1 MGDIRIDGQWL
12 CPETKSMVARSAVD
26 DALGSVPEGTPEHVE
41 RAVSATVEVA
51 PKFRRTNV
59 YDRAD
64 ALRTAVDALEE
75 RRERIIETMAREVGK
90 PLAEAREEFDSAVD
104 SGRSYAADAERLFG
118 EVTPSKFDDRF
129 NYTQRE
135 PYGPAAVITPWNYPV
150 EIPVDHLSAA
160 LVTGNPVTWNPAS
173 ETALTAY
180 LVAQAFAN
188 APFPNGAFNFV
199 TGPGST
205 VGAALTEHEAI
216 RLVAFTGSTAVG
228 QRIAE
233 IAAGRSAQTVLELGG
248 KDPLLVLDDADVERA
263 ADAIVMGSNYNCGQ
277 SCSGTE
283 RVIATEMVY
292 DEVVAAVTERTAAL
306 TVGDPLDDDTDV
318 GPPIND
324 EVRKTVL
331 EQIADAV
338 DAGATV
344 TTGGSV
350 GDHYV
355 EPTVLADV
363 TSDMDV
369 ATEETFGPV
378 TPIIAVADV
387 DKAIAVANDTRYGL
401 QAAVFT
407 ESLRTAH
414 QTVNELRSGGVVVNG
429 TNNFWEHQLPFGGF
443 KESGSGG
450 EYKGKWHLEAMTQVK
465 SVAVDFGE

>member
-1 MGDIRIDGQWL
+1 
-12 CPETKSMVARSAVD
+12 MVARSAVD

-75 RRERIIETMAREVGK
+75 RRERIVETMAREVGK
-90 PLAEAREEFDSAVD
+90 PLAEAREEFDSAVN

-324 EVRKTVL
+324 EVRETVL

-363 TSDMDV
+363 TSHKDG
-369 ATEETFGPV
+369 ATQETFGPGA
-378 TPIIAVADV
+378 T
-387 DKAIAVANDTRYGL
+387 YQEG
-401 QAAVFT
+401 
-407 ESLRTAH
+407 RTAAR
-414 QTVNELRSGGVVVNG
+414 TV
-429 TNNFWEHQLPFGGF
+429 
-443 KESGSGG
+443 GS
-450 EYKGKWHLEAMTQVK
+450 T
-465 SVAVDFGE
+465 

>member
-1 MGDIRIDGQWL
+1 
-12 CPETKSMVARSAVD
+12 MVARSAVD

-75 RRERIIETMAREVGK
+75 RRERIVETMAREVGK
-90 PLAEAREEFDSAVD
+90 PLAEAREEFDSAVN

-248 KDPLLVLDDADVERA
+248 KDPLLVLDDADIERA

-324 EVRKTVL
+324 EVRETVL

-378 TPIIAVADV
+378 TPIVAVADV
-387 DKAIAVANDTRYGL
+387 DEAIAVANDTRYGL